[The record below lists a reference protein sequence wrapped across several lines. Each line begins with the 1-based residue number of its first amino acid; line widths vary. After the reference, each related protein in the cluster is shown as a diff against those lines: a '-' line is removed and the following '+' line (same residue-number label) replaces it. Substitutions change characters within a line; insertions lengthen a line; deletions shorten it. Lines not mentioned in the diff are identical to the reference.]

1 MTLRRHLMAATMLIA
16 LCRPALAAEALEKK
30 SLEIG
35 TASLGLTYLPV
46 IIADRKGFFR
56 DEGLSVEIAAFAG
69 GSKALEALM
78 GGSLD
83 MVSGAYSNTL
93 TMAAKG
99 QKLVE
104 FVEQIR
110 CPGFQVLVSRHSAA
124 SLTAPAGLKGMN
136 IGVSAPGSSTNMVL
150 NYVLAK
156 NGVDPTDVSIIG
168 VGTSAAAVAA
178 MRSGQIDAI
187 INSDPVLTILEDA
200 GDARPI
206 VDMRSPGPSEAV
218 FGGPYPEAS
227 VYATADFVR
236 KNPHTVQAVTNAVVR
251 AERWMAAATPDQI
264 ADALPVEYLLGDRA
278 TYTRALGSMRGCY
291 SPDGLMTRT
300 AADTVLRVLR
310 SFDPDVRAAKIDIEA
325 TYDNSFV
332 QNVPAAAR

>member
-1 MTLRRHLMAATMLIA
+1 MTPRRHLLAATMLLA
-16 LCRPALAAEALEKK
+16 LWRPAAAAEPVEKK

-46 IIADRKGFFR
+46 IIAERKGFFR
-56 DEGLSVEIAAFAG
+56 DEGLEVEIAAFPG

-99 QKLVE
+99 RRLVE

-110 CPGFQVLVSRHSAA
+110 CPGFQVLVSRRRAGSVTSPAA
-124 SLTAPAGLKGMN
+124 LKGMT
-136 IGVSAPGSSTNMVL
+136 IGVSSPGSSTNMVL
-150 NYVLAK
+150 NYVLSRS
-156 NGVDPTDVSIIG
+156 GVDPSDVSIIG

-178 MRSGQIDAI
+178 MRSGQIDAL

-200 GDARPI
+200 GDATPI
-206 VDMRSPGPSEAV
+206 VDMRAPAPSEAV

-236 KNPHTVQAVTNAVVR
+236 RNPHTVQAVTNAVVR

-264 ADALPVEYLLGDRA
+264 ADALPPESLLGDRA
-278 TYTRALGSMRGCY
+278 TYIRALGNMRGCY
-291 SPDGLMTRT
+291 SPDGLMSRQ

-310 SFDPDVRAAKIDIEA
+310 SFDPDVRAASIDIEA
-325 TYDNSFV
+325 TYDNGFV
-332 QNVPAAAR
+332 QRVPAATR